1 MFLCYILSD
10 MLRRLAFG
18 SLIVLS
24 ALMPVRAFGAF
35 VGPTQAPP
43 DGNVPGVIW
52 NKPAADI
59 NQAQA
64 GADYNISGSGRLGGD
79 VYLGNAKALRIDAQ
93 GSTSLN
99 IGNWGNGTFVLNVI
113 GDIQTDASDGAE
125 GKMTAQKFC
134 LGASCITAWPN
145 GGGGGSSDYVLK
157 SGDVMS
163 GFLTL
168 NADPNDSLQ
177 AATKHYV
184 DTSVANAG
192 GGDITGV
199 TAGTGLQGGAQTGN
213 ATLQL
218 DASHQDGS
226 AYDDRF
232 VNISGDIMTGN
243 LDVPN
248 LRMSNALLGTVQ
260 GYPWQLAADRSLLE
274 LTNTSNGKLQ
284 LMREGNKDY
293 IYANAAGAQ
302 LPISMFS
309 FVRSDGLQ
317 LVGLTSNAVL
327 RVSEKQSVPVGYTQ
341 HTAVDLGSAGGGTN
355 HVGVDSNAYTSNAY
369 AGRFVSTYGGT
380 SKTAVLGTPSN
391 AAEFTGSVCINNDC
405 RASWPTSSGGSVT
418 NVGSGTGLVGGPIT
432 NSGTLGLDVSY
443 TDNRYVNVTGDALS
457 GDLTSS
463 AAITANKTISGGT
476 SGSNTYG
483 FLSVNPGG
491 NTYGLYTSA
500 SAYGVYGIGGTS
512 GAVFSNSASPYTT
525 YVAYNGYGVYAA
537 VPTVND
543 FGFYTNG
550 KLFTTGSATIMGDV
564 IASNNVLSSCTWT
577 AYVADGTALTCP
589 STTPLMSGM
598 QRSGTTMRIYCCA
611 L

>member
-1 MFLCYILSD
+1 
-10 MLRRLAFG
+10 MLRRFTFG

-24 ALMPVRAFGAF
+24 ALMPVQTFGAF

-52 NKPAADI
+52 NKQAADA
-59 NQAQA
+59 NQAQV

-93 GSTSLN
+93 GNTSLN
-99 IGNWGNGTFVLNVI
+99 IGNWGNGTFLLNVV

-134 LGASCITAWPN
+134 LGASCITSWPN

-168 NADPNDSLQ
+168 NADPTDSLQ

-199 TAGTGLQGGAQTGN
+199 SAGAGLQGGAQTGN

-218 DASHQDGS
+218 DASHQDGT

-232 VNISGDIMTGN
+232 VNISGDSMTGN
-243 LDVPN
+243 LDLPN

-293 IYANAAGAQ
+293 IYGNAAGAQ

-341 HTAVDLGSAGGGTN
+341 HTAVDLGSTGGGTN
-355 HVGVDSNAYTSNAY
+355 HIGVDSNAYTNSAY
-369 AGRFVSTYGGT
+369 AGRFVSTYGGI
-380 SKTAVLGTPSN
+380 SKIATLGTPSN

-418 NVGSGTGLVGGPIT
+418 MVDTGKGLVGGPIT
-432 NSGTLGLDVSY
+432 GSGTIELDVGY
-443 TDNRYVNVTGDALS
+443 TDGRYVKIVGDTLTGDLN
-457 GDLTSS
+457 SS
-463 AAITANKTISGGT
+463 AAMTANKTVSGGMI
-476 SGSNTYG
+476 GSNTYG
-483 FLSVNPGG
+483 FYSVNAG
-491 NTYGLYTSA
+491 NTYGLYSNA
-500 SAYGVYGIGGTS
+500 SVYGVYGVGATA
-512 GAVFSNSASPYTT
+512 GAVFNNSAAAYTT

-543 FGFYTNG
+543 YGLY
-550 KLFTTGSATIMGDV
+550 TTGKAYVAGAATIAGD
-564 IASNNVLSSCTWT
+564 ISAPSNVLSSCAWT